1 MTGWPSGSG
10 TQSAPG
16 CGTLGWNTW
25 QASNNPSGATAA
37 CVGCPQ
43 VQSCP
48 SPPPTPPP
56 SPPPPA
62 PPPPA
67 PPPFPPPRPRP
78 PPLSPSTFEHCLQFA
93 LRLDAEAEC
102 AKYPVGYCVVS
113 QTDVAAP
120 AAPPYLLVDSGADCE
135 ASGYTTIATNAECTA
150 AAAALSTTFVNSIL
164 HTSTTESWY
173 PGECM
178 QMDGGGNDG
187 KFYRMVNGIAPCGSG
202 QFDAS
207 TPAQHKCVCATEAA
221 ASPTGWFACNATG
234 LPARPPPASPPL
246 LPQPPSPPPTT
257 GWFPSELGQSC
268 TDACAANGLLC
279 DATEARANMDQID
292 EPAEYDAIT
301 ATMQFGNETG
311 TACNG
316 QHITAR
322 WSSYPNY
329 RPSPAFCGLSGQ
341 NPDGSYGYGCPSTAT
356 GFYRICY
363 CISGFP
369 APPPAAPPP
378 PLTPCQVD
386 ACTPFANESAAAAHC
401 AAQPAE
407 SQCVV
412 SGDDRT
418 AGTRRSRRLSET
430 SYVALDYNGPYAS
443 CEAAG
448 HTTITNMD
456 DCRLAA
462 AALYNLWPTQGW
474 DNSSPFGCA
483 HKYFHNNV
491 YFFASS
497 SNPTDACVNSVYT
510 TCICIKATVP
520 APSPSPSPPPPAL
533 HALVHHDDFQ
543 NGLRF
548 NENVDRTIYLSTD
561 SGLAAGDAVVYVPV
575 AESSC
580 ANVLTIAADND
591 HGGLLSADAAG
602 ELSTGVNLPR
612 GAYHACVASSTV
624 VSRRLLRRKLQA
636 TGSFGVSDFTL
647 RTDVTLTVD
656 PVDGEFFACTCPL
669 QPPSAPPSRP
679 PPSLPPPPSP
689 PP

>member
-1 MTGWPSGSG
+1 
-10 TQSAPG
+10 
-16 CGTLGWNTW
+16 
-25 QASNNPSGATAA
+25 
-37 CVGCPQ
+37 
-43 VQSCP
+43 
-48 SPPPTPPP
+48 
-56 SPPPPA
+56 
-62 PPPPA
+62 
-67 PPPFPPPRPRP
+67 
-78 PPLSPSTFEHCLQFA
+78 
-93 LRLDAEAEC
+93 
-102 AKYPVGYCVVS
+102 
-113 QTDVAAP
+113 
-120 AAPPYLLVDSGADCE
+120 
-135 ASGYTTIATNAECTA
+135 
-150 AAAALSTTFVNSIL
+150 
-164 HTSTTESWY
+164 
-173 PGECM
+173 
-178 QMDGGGNDG
+178 
-187 KFYRMVNGIAPCGSG
+187 
-202 QFDAS
+202 
-207 TPAQHKCVCATEAA
+207 
-221 ASPTGWFACNATG
+221 
-234 LPARPPPASPPL
+234 
-246 LPQPPSPPPTT
+246 
-257 GWFPSELGQSC
+257 
-268 TDACAANGLLC
+268 
-279 DATEARANMDQID
+279 MDQID
-292 EPAEYDAIT
+292 ELAEYDAIT

-369 APPPAAPPP
+369 APPPPSPLP
-378 PLTPCQVD
+378 PLAPCQVD

-418 AGTRRSRRLSET
+418 AGTRRTRRLSERVFSFLYSSDGYAT
-430 SYVALDYNGPYAS
+430 CQAAGLSSVGQADCALASTYLGISHAGILNVAPHIGPYLAPGCVRRPWDTYTRYNVGAS
-443 CEAAG
+443 GDCTTSGNTCLCEVS
-448 HTTITNMD
+448 
-456 DCRLAA
+456 
-462 AALYNLWPTQGW
+462 PT
-474 DNSSPFGCA
+474 
-483 HKYFHNNV
+483 H
-491 YFFASS
+491 
-497 SNPTDACVNSVYT
+497 
-510 TCICIKATVP
+510 
-520 APSPSPSPPPPAL
+520 APSPPPPPAL

-561 SGLAAGDAVVYVPV
+561 SGLAAGDAVVYVPTT
-575 AESSC
+575 ESSC
-580 ANVLTIAADND
+580 ANVLTIAADGGK

-612 GAYHACVASSTV
+612 GTYHACVASSTV

-656 PVDGEFFACTCPL
+656 PVEADTVFACTCTL
-669 QPPSAPPSRP
+669 MPPSAPPSRP